1 MDIMALT
8 NDSKQLSQVSS
19 YQAFV
24 NYARSIPML
33 NEEQETELLK
43 RFKLEDDLDAAKQ
56 LILSHLRFVVH
67 IANSYRGYG
76 LPMEDIVQE
85 GNVGLMKSV
94 KRFDMSYGV
103 RLASFAVYWIK
114 SEIHD
119 YVLKNWRMV
128 KVATTKATKKLFFGL
143 RKFKSKL
150 AWLTEDEVSN
160 VAKELGVN
168 ESEVRMVETNLQLS
182 DVYFENT
189 TGEQNQDEYDPS
201 TVTSALLADS
211 SQAPEKVHVDNLQ
224 QKQQTTQLSLAL
236 KQLDERSRDI
246 IESRWLH
253 HEDAQLKLEDLAQRY
268 NISAERVRQIESTA
282 MAKIKRFMASASLAA

>member
-1 MDIMALT
+1 MDITALT
-8 NDSKQLSQVSS
+8 SESRQLSQVSS

-33 NEEQETELLK
+33 DEAQEKELLT
-43 RFKLEDDLDAAKQ
+43 RFKVEDDLDAAKQ

-94 KRFDMSYGV
+94 KRFDMSYDV

-201 TVTSALLADS
+201 TITSALLSDA
-211 SQAPEKVHVDNLQ
+211 SQAPDKVHGEQLA
-224 QKQQTTQLSLAL
+224 QKAQTAQLSAAL
-236 KQLDERSRDI
+236 KVLDGRSRDI

-268 NISAERVRQIESTA
+268 NISAERVRQIETAA
-282 MAKIKRFMASASLAA
+282 MAKIKKFLNSSSFTA

>member
-19 YQAFV
+19 YQTFV

-150 AWLTEDEVSN
+150 AWLTEDEVAN

-168 ESEVRMVETNLQLS
+168 EAEVRMVETNLQHS

-189 TGEQNQDEYDPS
+189 TGEQNHDDYDPS
-201 TVTSALLADS
+201 TVTSALLADT
-211 SQAPEKVHVDNLQ
+211 SQAPEKVHVDNVQ

-282 MAKIKRFMASASLAA
+282 MAKIKRFMASSSLAA